1 MHIYTIVARIE
12 QTLHSVISVMDEINI
27 NEQTTLIATVPLY
40 VPIATVPLYVP
51 IATVPLS

>member
-40 VPIATVPLYVP
+40 VPIATVPL
-51 IATVPLS
+51 S